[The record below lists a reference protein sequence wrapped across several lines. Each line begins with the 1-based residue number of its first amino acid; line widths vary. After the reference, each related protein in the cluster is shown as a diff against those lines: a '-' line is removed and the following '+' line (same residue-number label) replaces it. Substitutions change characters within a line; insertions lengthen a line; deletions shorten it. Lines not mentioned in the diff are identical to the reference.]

1 MSDINEKTLTRDE
14 FNQALVRALDDLVT
28 DAKYH
33 EAQINASFARSDE
46 VFRRV
51 RAENEERALKAVDES
66 VVRETTPPYGG
77 VGGLDQV
84 RGRLGRVE
92 GRLDRVEGR
101 LDRVE
106 GRLDRIER
114 TLSEIRDRMATRIEL
129 EAMGDKIK
137 LVADGYQTVCTRLD
151 QVATLLKV
159 RVVLP

>member
-84 RGRLGRVE
+84 RGRL
-92 GRLDRVEGR
+92 DRVEGR

-137 LVADGYQTVCTRLD
+137 LVADGYQTVSTRLD